1 MNYGKDFG
9 SYAKS
14 MGINDY
20 NYKRYA
26 HSMSPYILTEDT
38 NMSIDIYTKLLTDGI
53 LFLSG
58 EVDDY
63 VCDLLKA
70 QLLYMESIDKDRELK
85 MYINSPGGSVY
96 AGLGLLDTMD
106 FIHNDISTI
115 NTGLAA
121 SMASVILCSGTKG
134 KRKSLK
140 RARTMCHQPLGGVF
154 GQASDMEIDTKEII
168 NVKRELY
175 EIISEAT
182 GQPYDKVHNDC
193 DRDYWM
199 TSEMAKKYGLIDE
212 IIIKRV

>member
-9 SYAKS
+9 LYAKS
-14 MGINDY
+14 MGVKDY
-20 NYKRYA
+20 AYKKYA
-26 HSMSPYILTEDT
+26 HNMSPFILTEDS
-38 NMSIDIYTKLLTDGI
+38 NMSVDIYSKLLNDGI

-63 VCDLLKA
+63 MCDLLKA
-70 QLLYMESIDKDRELK
+70 QLLYMESIDSERELK

-106 FIHNDISTI
+106 FIKNDISTI

-140 RARTMCHQPLGGVF
+140 RARTMLHQPIGGAF

-168 NVKRELY
+168 NVKKELY
-175 EIISEAT
+175 EIIADAS
-182 GQPYDKVHNDC
+182 GQAYDKVHNDC

-199 TSEMAKKYGLIDE
+199 TSEMAKKYGLIDH
-212 IIIKRV
+212 IVQRK